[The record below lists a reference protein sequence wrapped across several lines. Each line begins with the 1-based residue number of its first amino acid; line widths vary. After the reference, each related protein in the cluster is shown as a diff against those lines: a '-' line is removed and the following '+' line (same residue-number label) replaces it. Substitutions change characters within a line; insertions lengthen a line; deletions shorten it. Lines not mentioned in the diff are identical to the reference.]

1 MIITLFAAAHLYVL
15 PWKLLFLL
23 PGDGKACSITTIRY
37 GPPDGKWQRG
47 SNPTPS
53 DCQFHVSVAPGALL
67 SAWAEAGPPADQLDV
82 TFTVQGSGKPQT
94 LSLKPEPITPTA
106 VKGSDLSAK
115 ASKVK
120 NSVRVEVTNKS
131 QKPVLLGDSVALR
144 GHPKDECVGP
154 GPAAVIQPG
163 ETLVDQRP
171 GLLSPSMNV
180 WVSVF
185 TSEKACKWVEVRR

>member
-1 MIITLFAAAHLYVL
+1 MVVL
-15 PWKLLFLL
+15 PQEGQQDDQDVDTVAFGPEQADNKRSAKER
-23 PGDGKACSITTIRY
+23 GK
-37 GPPDGKWQRG
+37 
-47 SNPTPS
+47 N
-53 DCQFHVSVAPGALL
+53 
-67 SAWAEAGPPADQLDV
+67 
-82 TFTVQGSGKPQT
+82 
-94 LSLKPEPITPTA
+94 
-106 VKGSDLSAK
+106 GSDLSAK

-185 TSEKACKWVEVRR
+185 TGEKACKWVEVRR